1 MDRIGPNARVVL
13 DYTLKADGDL
23 VDMSDEVGNE
33 REPIVYIHGYNMIVP
48 GLERALAGLAAG
60 ETLNVI
66 VGPSDGYGP
75 RDEEL
80 IVEVARSEL
89 PRPDAVSIGDEL
101 VAESPEGAEA
111 ALTVIDIKGDTVVL
125 DGNHPLA
132 GKTLQ
137 YSVIVRHVGP
147 ASPEE
152 IRDAAKALED
162 VRGELESPPPSEGLA
177 WRPRSPKTLP
187 N

>member
-13 DYTLKADGDL
+13 DYTLKADGQL

-33 REPIVYIHGYNMIVP
+33 REPIVYIHGYGMIVP
-48 GLERALAGLAAG
+48 GLERALVGLAAG
-60 ETLNVI
+60 ESKNVI
-66 VGPSDGYGP
+66 VGPADGYGE

-80 IVEVARSEL
+80 IVEVARSEM
-89 PRPDAVSIGDEL
+89 PRPHGVAIGDEL
-101 VAESPEGAEA
+101 VAESPDGEEA
-111 ALTVIDIKGDTVVL
+111 ALTVIDIKGDTVIL

-137 YSVIVRHVGP
+137 YSVIVRHVGA
-147 ASPEE
+147 ASPDE
-152 IRDAAKALED
+152 IREAARAFEDAQAAKEPA
-162 VRGELESPPPSEGLA
+162 PSEDFMA
-177 WRPRSPKTLP
+177 VRPTTKTLL